1 MSVFMQTRKPLL
13 GRIPFPSADQSAE
26 AARTLHGRHPASG
39 TSPVDSGRPAS
50 APSVSSSPPADF
62 SRISFHPSS
71 VPVLQPKLTVN
82 APGDRY
88 EQEADRVADRVMR
101 TPEPAL
107 QRSCACGGGAH
118 AEESDDERNRVQR
131 KTAAPEGAGQAE
143 APASVRETLR
153 SSGRPLDPATRAFM
167 EPRFGA
173 DFSGVRVHTGDRAA
187 QSAREVNALAYTVG
201 RDLVFAP
208 GRYSPGTESGRRLLA
223 HELTHVVQQ
232 RGGGTALQR
241 KVDPLA
247 KAAAELEAEI
257 LADPVYKGLAA
268 DSQTRVKEIIKIA
281 ATKPLGDAKGQ
292 RNYYLKKLKVA
303 VTTPFDGV
311 ETGKAEYGCSDA
323 AEKKNKKAVEDALAI
338 EKEWWE
344 GMGFENVEENI
355 LDKAANKVERVGQG
369 GKKFYVDRSDPR
381 NIRVRMKVKLNGK
394 EEEVKSIKKLEDAI
408 ERKSHTEGYT
418 LDIVFVDT
426 SGPDVFEF
434 SVVFCQWANS
444 GNWASGPTTLSH
456 EVHHALGLPDRY
468 DYIESHAHNRQM
480 NVPMRLVWFLEQM
493 KKSGGPRDPHSKMHT
508 SGKPLLSEDICAVA
522 FETEA
527 DRKKCIDARKDLDP
541 AGIPPH

>member
-1 MSVFMQTRKPLL
+1 MSVFAQTRKPSQ
-13 GRIPFPSADQSAE
+13 GRVPFQSAE
-26 AARTLHGRHPASG
+26 AARALPGLRHASR
-39 TSPVDSGRPAS
+39 TSPADSDRMPS
-50 APSVSSSPPADF
+50 APSALPTDF
-62 SRISFHPSS
+62 SRISFHSS
-71 VPVLQPKLTVN
+71 PVPVLQTKLTVN

-107 QRSCACGGGAH
+107 QRDCSCGGAH

-131 KTAAPEGAGQAE
+131 QTAGPEAAGQTE

-173 DFSGVRVHTGDRAA
+173 DFSGVRVHTGSRAA
-187 QSAREVNALAYTVG
+187 RSAQEVNALAYTVG

-232 RGGGTALQR
+232 RGSGTALQR

-257 LADPVYKGLAA
+257 LADPVYKGLAV

-303 VTTPFDGV
+303 ITTPFDGV

-323 AEKKNKKAVEDALAI
+323 AEKKNKKAVKDALAI

-344 GMGFENVEENI
+344 GMGFEKVEENI

-508 SGKPLLSEDICAVA
+508 SSKPLLSEDICAIA

-527 DRKKCIDARKDLDP
+527 DRTKCIDARKDLDP
-541 AGIPPH
+541 AGLPPH